1 MAEKEGNEDFTTLLV
16 KWYLEQKKI
25 PKDSAG
31 SDKVDDNDRN
41 RA

>member
-1 MAEKEGNEDFTTLLV
+1 MAEKEGNEDFTTLLI
-16 KWYLEQKKI
+16 KWYLEQKKV
-25 PKDSAG
+25 PKGPAE